1 MNELKKGI
9 PTMKRRHVLQTLAV
23 MSASSTTLVA
33 FGESSPADVALAV
46 PENLSAALKNSR
58 QLCVDLLSR
67 LARIESRNGMLTGSN
82 SAVSKAATDALQESS
97 VLLEQTDDRI
107 SSAEH
112 RPVALFQACAD
123 SLMRVEMPLKSL
135 SQSGILPGPVVD
147 SSVAVFGQVRQL
159 LLSLHF

>member
-1 MNELKKGI
+1 
-9 PTMKRRHVLQTLAV
+9 MKRRHVLQTLAV
-23 MSASSTTLVA
+23 MSASSTALVA
-33 FGESSPADVALAV
+33 FGQSSRADVALAV

-67 LARIESRNGMLTGSN
+67 LVRVESRNGILTGSN

-107 SSAEH
+107 SSVEH
-112 RPVALFQACAD
+112 RAVALVQACAD
-123 SLMRVEMPLKSL
+123 SLLRVEMHLKSL
-135 SQSGILPGPVVD
+135 SQSGILPGLVVD

-159 LLSLHF
+159 LMNLHF